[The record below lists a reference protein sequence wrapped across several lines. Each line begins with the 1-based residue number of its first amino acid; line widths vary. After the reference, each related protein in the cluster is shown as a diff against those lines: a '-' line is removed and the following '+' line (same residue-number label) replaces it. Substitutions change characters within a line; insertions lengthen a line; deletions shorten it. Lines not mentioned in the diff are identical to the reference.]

1 VRRAYQFSRKPQV
14 NAYGREACPYVA
26 AAGGRLKP
34 QGFDKNFVV
43 IGENIHATRVLLRP
57 GKHVVTAPSGEEAI
71 CYISTT
77 GETRYVVIQ
86 EEIKRRQDY
95 QEGRVKHV
103 AVAVRDAM
111 SGVEPLAREGKEYLR
126 TLAELQIKTGADF
139 LDINVDEV
147 SLRHKEQLAAMC
159 WVVRFMEGLSS
170 IPLSIDSSNVDTI
183 RAGIEA
189 CEGKAGPP
197 MLNSA
202 SLERLEALDLAKERN
217 LPVIVTAAGDSG
229 MPQDSEQRIA
239 NASRIIEAALA
250 KGIPIESLY
259 VDTLVFPISVDIQFG
274 NHYLEAT
281 RQLRAKYGDK
291 IHLTGGLS
299 NVSFGLPCR
308 RLVNEVFINLAVEA
322 GVDSGIVDSVANDLN
337 RIFIADKTSAPY
349 QLTRDMLLGLDR
361 NCKSFLRAYRKG
373 ELEPVVAR

>member
-1 VRRAYQFSRKPQV
+1 VR
-14 NAYGREACPYVA
+14 
-26 AAGGRLKP
+26 P
-34 QGFDKNFVV
+34 QGSDKDFVV
-43 IGENIHATRVLLRP
+43 IGENLHTTRVLLRA

-71 CYISTT
+71 RYTSAG
-77 GETRYVVIQ
+77 GETRYLVIP

-111 SGVEPLAREGKEYLR
+111 SNAASTASEGREYLR
-126 TLAELQIKTGADF
+126 TLAERQTKTGADF
-139 LDINVDEV
+139 LDLNVDEV
-147 SLRHKEQLAAMC
+147 SLRHREQLAAMC
-159 WVVRFMEGLSS
+159 WLVRFMEELSP

-183 RAGIEA
+183 RAGVES

-229 MPQDSEQRIA
+229 MPQDTEQRIS

-250 KGIPIESLY
+250 KSIPIERLY
-259 VDTLVFPISVDIQFG
+259 VDALVFPISVDMQFG
-274 NHYLEAT
+274 NHYLEAV
-281 RQLRAKYGDK
+281 RQLRSKFGNK

-337 RIFIADKTSAPY
+337 QIFAADKTSKPY
-349 QLTRDMLLGLDR
+349 QLARDMLLGLDR
-361 NCKSFLRAYRKG
+361 NCKTFLRAYRKG
-373 ELEPVVAR
+373 ELEPVIAR